1 MTIDTLTIAGLISVL
16 PLVLF
21 ALVMRHRVCDDRP
34 ECEQLPAHLREADC
48 CPAD

>member
-1 MTIDTLTIAGLISVL
+1 MTIDILTIAGLVSVL

-21 ALVMRHRVCDDRP
+21 VLVMRHSVCDDRP
-34 ECEQLPAHLREADC
+34 ECEQLPAHLRDGDC